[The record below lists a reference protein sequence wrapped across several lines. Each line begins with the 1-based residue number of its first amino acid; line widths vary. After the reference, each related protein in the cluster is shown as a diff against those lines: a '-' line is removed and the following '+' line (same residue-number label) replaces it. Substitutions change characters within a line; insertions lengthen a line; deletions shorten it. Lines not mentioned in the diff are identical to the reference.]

1 MWRREEF
8 IEFIEFMEFLEFME
22 FVELDGERSYDT
34 AKSEIRIPNKSKCPR
49 PNDKGLQA
57 DSSQ

>member
-8 IEFIEFMEFLEFME
+8 IEFLEFIESIEFTE

-34 AKSEIRIPNKSKCPR
+34 AKSEIRIPNKIQMPKA
-49 PNDKGLQA
+49 K
-57 DSSQ
+57 